1 MNERRK
7 ARAGRSG
14 LVNFCFALSALAS
27 VGLMVV
33 YIRGGQPQAE
43 GALLLVAL
51 GGIAFGLIVW
61 AHRFLPHG
69 PHVQAREPL
78 PSSASE
84 RQAFATSFDRGGKPI
99 GRRSFLVKMLGLS
112 LAALGAAALFP
123 IRSLGRAPSRALF
136 RTAWRKGSKLVRT
149 DGTPVTV
156 SSLAEGGILTVFPEG
171 AEGSA
176 DSQTVLIRLAPGELH
191 VQPGRETW
199 SPEGYVAYSKLCT
212 HAGCPVGLY
221 EQRTQQLFCPCHQ
234 SVFDVLDAARPTAG
248 PATRPLPQ
256 LPLEVDADG
265 ILRAQADY
273 DEPVGLWFWNAG
285 D

>member
-1 MNERRK
+1 MSERREPRS
-7 ARAGRSG
+7 ARSG
-14 LVNFCFALSALAS
+14 PVNLCFVLSALAS
-27 VGLMVV
+27 IGLMVV
-33 YIRGGQPQAE
+33 YIRGGQPQVE

-51 GGIAFGLIVW
+51 GGIACGLILW

-69 PHVQAREPL
+69 PYVQTREPL
-78 PSSASE
+78 ASTGSE
-84 RQAFATSFDRGGKPI
+84 RRAFATSFDRGGKPI
-99 GRRSFLVKMLGLS
+99 ARRSFLVKLLGLS
-112 LAALGAAALFP
+112 VAALGAAALLP

-136 RTAWRKGSKLVRT
+136 RTAWRKGARVVRT

-176 DSQTVLIRLAPGELH
+176 DSQTVLIRLPSGELRI
-191 VQPGRETW
+191 QPGRETW

-256 LPLEVDADG
+256 LPLEVGADG
-265 ILRAQADY
+265 VLRAQADY
-273 DEPVGLWFWNAG
+273 DEPVGPWFWNAG